1 MPLNGNG
8 RSSTPVNAVMDQINR
23 TFVPDLLVIPVGST
37 VAFPNS
43 DSVSHQIYSFSPA
56 HKFQLPLYRGKPYPP
71 VIFDQAGIVTLGCN
85 IHDSMLAY
93 VLVTDA
99 PYFGRADATGSWS
112 VDLPRGTYRVD
123 CLAATDAGELTT
135 GCNSR
140 RNRSGGGDRPPD
152 ESTQTR
158 TPRGSAFLGRLLM
171 GAAALLALAVA
182 LSSPDWE
189 ADVDVRLVSSQG
201 ERSVTNGGLGTLRYD
216 DTQSGLR
223 LGRARFAVSE
233 ALGEVWSLHLDASS
247 WGDRDRNPVDLT
259 EAYLQFRPYPFAG
272 GYRFRLKA
280 GAFYAPISLEN
291 RSAGWESPYTLS
303 YSAINTWL
311 GQELRTI
318 GAEGQIDWLGTHTG
332 HAFDLA
338 LTGGV
343 FGWNDPAGVVIAD
356 RGFSLSD
363 RQTTLFG
370 RVGASH
376 SGPLRPMALFGE
388 IDHRAGFYTG
398 VEARYFDRVVVRAL
412 HYDNRGDP
420 AAFDAAS
427 RNFAWNTHFN
437 AAGVRAESG
446 NGWTAIAQYLD
457 GETAVAPA
465 SGYLALALQGP
476 VRNGFPG
483 DRPSSDQRSLR
494 LFCGQ

>member
-1 MPLNGNG
+1 M
-8 RSSTPVNAVMDQINR
+8 S
-23 TFVPDLLVIPVGST
+23 
-37 VAFPNS
+37 
-43 DSVSHQIYSFSPA
+43 
-56 HKFQLPLYRGKPYPP
+56 
-71 VIFDQAGIVTLGCN
+71 
-85 IHDSMLAY
+85 
-93 VLVTDA
+93 
-99 PYFGRADATGSWS
+99 
-112 VDLPRGTYRVD
+112 
-123 CLAATDAGELTT
+123 
-135 GCNSR
+135 
-140 RNRSGGGDRPPD
+140 
-152 ESTQTR
+152 
-158 TPRGSAFLGRLLM
+158 
-171 GAAALLALAVA
+171 AAALLALAVA

-233 ALGEVWSLHLDASS
+233 ALGDVWSVHFDASY

-259 EAYLQFRPYPFAG
+259 EAYLQFRPYPFSG

-343 FGWNDPAGVVIAD
+343 FGWNDPAGVVIAS

-376 SGPLRPMALFGE
+376 SGPLPPMTLFGE

-398 VEARYFDRVVVRAL
+398 VEARYFDRVVVRVL

-420 AAFDAAS
+420 AAFDAATN
-427 RNFAWNTHFN
+427 NFAWNTHFN

-465 SGYLALALQGP
+465 SGYLSWPFKARYGMVSREIGHHRISVRYDSFVVNSESMDDDGSAQRGHAWTAAYVFEPDNHWRFTLEWLRVISDAEYRPFYLGIPPRATETQVQLAARFALGP
-476 VRNGFPG
+476 AAR
-483 DRPSSDQRSLR
+483 
-494 LFCGQ
+494 